1 MAKPAKIKK
10 KQVEADPGKNGK
22 KAAAKTA
29 AKAKA
34 KESKSAK
41 PTMTKVSGKV
51 TPKEKRSAGKF
62 LREVR
67 LEMSKVTWPGRE
79 ELVSSTIV
87 VVIAVAIAGVYIALF
102 DALFSRV
109 ISWLG

>member
-10 KQVEADPGKNGK
+10 KQVEAEPGKNGK
-22 KAAAKTA
+22 KAAAKA
-29 AKAKA
+29 PAKVKAKA
-34 KESKSAK
+34 AK
-41 PTMTKVSGKV
+41 PVMTKVSGKA
-51 TPKEKRSAGKF
+51 TPKEKRSATKF

-67 LEMSKVTWPGRE
+67 LEMSKVTWPSRE

-87 VVIAVAIAGVYIALF
+87 VVIAVAIAGVYIAVF